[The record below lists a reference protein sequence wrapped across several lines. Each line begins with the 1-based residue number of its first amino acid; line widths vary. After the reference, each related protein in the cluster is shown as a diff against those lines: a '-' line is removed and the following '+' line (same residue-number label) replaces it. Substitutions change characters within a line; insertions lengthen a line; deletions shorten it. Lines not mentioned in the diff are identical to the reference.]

1 MPRFIW
7 SRTVIRP
14 RVLWT
19 AGTLLM
25 TLAVTGGLVAFRRER
40 APQSHPRQGDPLLTQ
55 RTKGVVTAPLTVYEL
70 SDFQCPYCRR
80 QALETLPILERE
92 FITTGKVRWIF
103 LNFPLSSIHPNA
115 IAAAEFSLCAARVD
129 HFWPVHDLLFT
140 YQAKWAPLKDPAPF
154 LLSLADS
161 AGIPR
166 DDILSCL
173 QNHDMLVLAQAEA
186 EGAAKS
192 GVASTPTV
200 YIEGAGLITGAQPV
214 EVYRQI
220 LDSLWKEKTKVE

>member
-1 MPRFIW
+1 M
-7 SRTVIRP
+7 IRP

-19 AGTLLM
+19 ASTLILA
-25 TLAVTGGLVAFRRER
+25 LAVTGGLAAFRRER
-40 APQSHPRQGDPLLTQ
+40 TPLPRSQQDDPLLRQ
-55 RTKGVVTAPLTVYEL
+55 RTKGSPTAPLTVYEL
-70 SDFQCPYCRR
+70 SDFQCPFCRR
-80 QALETLPILERE
+80 QALETLPILEQE
-92 FITTGKVRWIF
+92 FISTGKVRWIF

-115 IAAAEFSLCAARVD
+115 IAAAELSLCAARVD
-129 HFWPVHDLLFT
+129 HFWPIHDLLFT

-166 DDILSCL
+166 EDLLGCL
-173 QNHDMLVLAQAEA
+173 QNHDMVELAKAEA

-214 EVYRQI
+214 AIYRQI
-220 LDSLWKEKTKVE
+220 LDSLWKTRTTVQ

>member
-1 MPRFIW
+1 M
-7 SRTVIRP
+7 IRP

-19 AGTLLM
+19 ASTLILA
-25 TLAVTGGLVAFRRER
+25 LAVTGGLAAFRRER
-40 APQSHPRQGDPLLTQ
+40 TPLPRSQQDDPLLRQ
-55 RTKGVVTAPLTVYEL
+55 RTKGSPAAPLTVYEL

-80 QALETLPILERE
+80 QALETLPILEQE
-92 FITTGKVRWIF
+92 FISTGKVRWIF

-115 IAAAEFSLCAARVD
+115 IAAAELSLCAARVD
-129 HFWPVHDLLFT
+129 HFWPIHDLLFT

-154 LLSLADS
+154 LISLVDS

-166 DDILSCL
+166 DDMLGCL
-173 QNHDMLVLAQAEA
+173 QNHEMLDLAKTEA

-214 EVYRQI
+214 AVYRQI
-220 LDSLWKEKTKVE
+220 LDSLWREKTKAE